1 MSLSVVLVT
10 GGSGLIGHG
19 IQRYLGA
26 NEKSNNTKKYI
37 FLSSKDCDLRD
48 KEKTRRIFLQYQPEY
63 VIHLAA
69 KVGGLYANMT
79 YPVEFYRDNI
89 LMNDTIMELCR
100 EFRVK
105 KLISCLSTCVFPD
118 KDYVTYPIDESMI
131 HNGPPHSSNE
141 AYSYAKRNVD
151 VMNRAYHIQY
161 GCNFM
166 SIIPTNVYGTH
177 DNFHLKDS
185 HVLPAL
191 IHKAYLA
198 KKNDEDFIVSG
209 SGEPLRQFIYNDDL
223 GEIVVHLL
231 ENYDKGPD
239 AVILS
244 PDEKD
249 EISIK
254 DLALLIAKKFDIS
267 QNRIK
272 FDTTREDGQ
281 YKKTASNAKLRSMMP
296 IFEFT
301 KIEKGISET
310 CEWFM
315 KNYDQIRK

>member
-1 MSLSVVLVT
+1 MSSIVLVT

-19 IQRYLGA
+19 IQRFL
-26 NEKSNNTKKYI
+26 KKEPQKEYEFI
-37 FLSSKDCDLRD
+37 FLSSQDCDLRD
-48 KEKTRRIFLQYQPEY
+48 KKKTRDLFMKYEPDY

-100 EFRVK
+100 EFCVK

-118 KDYVTYPIDESMI
+118 KDYVTYPLDETMI
-131 HNGPPHSSNE
+131 HRGPPHPSNE

-151 VMNRAYHIQY
+151 VMNRSYHRQY

-177 DNFHLKDS
+177 DNFHLEDS

-198 KKNDEDFIVSG
+198 KKYDLDFVISG
-209 SGEPLRQFIYNDDL
+209 SGQPLRQFIYNDDL
-223 GEIVVHLL
+223 GQIIVYLL
-231 ENYDKGPD
+231 KNYDQAPES
-239 AVILS
+239 VILC

-254 DLALLIAKKFDIS
+254 EIAGMIAKNFDIPEH
-267 QNRIK
+267 RIK
-272 FDTTREDGQ
+272 YDVSREDGQ
-281 YKKTASNAKLRSMMP
+281 YKKTASNAKLRSILP
-296 IFEFT
+296 KFYEFT
-301 KIEKGISET
+301 KIDEGIRET
-310 CEWFM
+310 CEWF
-315 KNYDQIRK
+315 KASNYEQDIRK